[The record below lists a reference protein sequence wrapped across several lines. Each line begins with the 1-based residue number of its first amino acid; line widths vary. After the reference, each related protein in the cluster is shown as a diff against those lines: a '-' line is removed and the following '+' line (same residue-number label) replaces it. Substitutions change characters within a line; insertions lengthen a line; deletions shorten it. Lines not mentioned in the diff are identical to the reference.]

1 MAAEEISKANE
12 IILKQSQELI
22 KLKKTVSWR
31 TEVALQQEKAIG
43 DKDKLLQLRE
53 RELSQARV
61 TIDTLREEIPQQLD
75 SMRKFANTLERKYSE
90 RKL

>member
-12 IILKQSQELI
+12 IILKQTKELI

-31 TEVALQQEKAIG
+31 TEVALQQEKAIE

-53 RELSQARV
+53 KELSQARA
-61 TIDTLREEIPQQLD
+61 TIETLREEIPQQLD